1 MGRDIVCDGPSTS
14 RSILNGEQFGN
25 FEMYRYTASETL
37 THSPLGAVN
46 AMTGARVPVIVQC
59 EHKRGEVFRAYL
71 LTDIMMASK
80 AVSPMVISREG
91 LVLLTRR
98 IVSYDKI
105 SES

>member
-1 MGRDIVCDGPSTS
+1 
-14 RSILNGEQFGN
+14 
-25 FEMYRYTASETL
+25 
-37 THSPLGAVN
+37 
-46 AMTGARVPVIVQC
+46 
-59 EHKRGEVFRAYL
+59 
-71 LTDIMMASK
+71 MMASK